1 MYGCKC
7 VILNILEEV
16 THALFLQLTCSQSNV
31 CEHVQGKLNVREKG
45 TKAADGNLSRGK
57 IRLPIVF
64 LLL

>member
-31 CEHVQGKLNVREKG
+31 CEHVQGKLNVGEKG
-45 TKAADGNLSRGK
+45 TKAADGNFSRGK
-57 IRLPIVF
+57 
-64 LLL
+64 